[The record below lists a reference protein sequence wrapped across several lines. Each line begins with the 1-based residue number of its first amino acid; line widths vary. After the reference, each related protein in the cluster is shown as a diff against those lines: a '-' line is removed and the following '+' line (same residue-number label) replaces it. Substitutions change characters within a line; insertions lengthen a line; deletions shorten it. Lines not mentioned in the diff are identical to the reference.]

1 MIEDYMEIVKNV
13 AEEAANSVERWTGIS
28 RQDYL
33 DLGSEKE
40 KRNYIEMDSNLYD
53 HLSATYGHEGDEE
66 EAISEHT
73 EEFFRIL
80 IEKLG

>member
-1 MIEDYMEIVKNV
+1 MMIVNYH
-13 AEEAANSVERWTGIS
+13 
-28 RQDYL
+28 
-33 DLGSEKE
+33 KE

-53 HLSATYGHEGDEE
+53 HLTATYGHEGDEE